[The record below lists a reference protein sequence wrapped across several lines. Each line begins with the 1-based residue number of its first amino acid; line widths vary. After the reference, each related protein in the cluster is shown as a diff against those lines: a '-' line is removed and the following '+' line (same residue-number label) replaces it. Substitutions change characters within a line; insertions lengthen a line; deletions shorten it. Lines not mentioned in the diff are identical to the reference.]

1 MDSEKYRKKR
11 ENPRENANPL
21 SAITFCYT
29 LPTFIEG
36 YRRELEIH
44 DLYETFSEHKSN
56 KLGDR
61 VESAW
66 RKEVEK
72 ATKSNR
78 TPSLRRVLIKTFGLE
93 FFIYGLVLALSEL
106 CFRVTQPILLGQL
119 VAYYMNDYEHLTQR
133 DLYLYAAGVVGCSL
147 IIVFVTHPYMM
158 GILHVGMKM
167 RVACCSL
174 IYRKALKL
182 SKSAVGQTTVGQ
194 IVNLLSNDVNRF
206 DVAVLFAHQLWVGP
220 LETFVVTYFMYQEV
234 GISAVIGVVFLLFF
248 IPVQLF
254 LGKKSAT
261 FRLRT
266 ALRTDERVRLM
277 NEIISGIQVIK
288 MYTWEKPFAKL
299 VAFARRYEIKSL
311 RLTAYIR
318 ACVLSFIMFTTRLS
332 LFVTILA
339 YVLWGFDIDAKK
351 VFVLT
356 GFYNVIRQSMTVYF
370 PQGIAQI
377 AEANVS
383 INRLNKF
390 LLYDETQ
397 LSQDPKKGDKNFS
410 TKYGSMNKAN
420 HSHMYTKGTR
430 EEAIYMQYGTAKWS
444 ESSTDNT
451 FTNLNLQIKRGSL
464 VGVIGP
470 VGSGKTS
477 LLHAIL
483 KELPLLVGTLEIN
496 GTLSYASQEPWLFPG
511 NVRQNILFG
520 QSWEKTR
527 YKTVVKKC
535 SLERDF
541 SLFPYADRTIVG
553 ERGVSLSGG
562 QRARINLA
570 RAIYKESDIYLL
582 DDPLSAV
589 DTHVGKELFEKCI
602 KGYLKEK
609 TVILIT
615 HQLQYLKDVDYII
628 ILENGIIKA
637 EGTFQKLQE
646 SGLDFAKLLNAN
658 EEAEDDDDRDT
669 ELPRRASLH
678 RQNSVVSVSSVEEE
692 KTLEEPQQVEEQRS
706 SGSVSSS
713 VYKAYFKS
721 GANNFCIFLL
731 VLLFLLAQF
740 FASSADYFLTYW
752 VNLEQVRSD
761 YSASAYHNLKMVQSN
776 NTNHTVYVS
785 DDIISFV
792 SPSNADSTETS
803 AALANNV
810 TIPGSDS
817 FWFFSRETCIYI
829 YSGIALAVIVITLT
843 RSFSFFTL
851 CMNSSI
857 RLHDNMFNS
866 ITHATMKFFNTN
878 TSGRILNR
886 FSKDMGAVD
895 ELLPAAMIDAVQ
907 IGLGLVGIIIV
918 VGVVNYWLMIPTF
931 LTVLIFF
938 GLRTFYL
945 TSSRSIKRLEGIT
958 RSPVFAYLNAS
969 LQGLTT
975 IRAFGAESILEKEFD
990 NHQDLHSSA
999 WYLFI
1004 STSRAF
1010 GFWLD
1015 LVCVLYIASVTV
1027 SFLTIVSEKF
1037 GGNVGLALT
1046 QAISLTG
1053 MFQWGMRQSTE
1064 LENQM
1069 TSVERVLEY
1078 SDIDHERAFES
1089 APDKKPPEFWP
1100 NRGEIRFIN
1109 VFLRYFPQDPPV
1121 LKNLNFTINS
1131 LEKIGIVGRTGAG
1144 KSSMIAALFQLTE
1157 TEGLIVIDAI
1167 DIKTLGLH
1175 DLRSKISIIPQE
1187 PVLFSG
1193 TMRKNLDPFDEY
1205 TDDVLWKALE
1215 EVELKEAV
1223 SDLVAGLNSVM
1234 SEGGSNFSVGQ
1245 RQLVCLARAIIRNN
1259 KILVLDEATANVDP
1273 QTDALIQHT
1282 IRKKFYN
1289 CTVLTVAHR
1298 LHTVMDSDKVMVMD
1312 AGRMV
1317 EFDHPHLLLQNE
1329 NGVFY
1334 SMVEQTGTT
1343 MAEAL
1348 TKIASDSYK
1357 RLHDIDIN

>member
-1 MDSEKYRKKR
+1 MDSEKLRIKR
-11 ENPRENANPL
+11 ENPRETANPL
-21 SAITFCYT
+21 SVATFCYT

-36 YRRELEIH
+36 CKKELEIY

-56 KLGDR
+56 KLGDKL
-61 VESAW
+61 EAGW
-66 RKEVEK
+66 IKEVEN
-72 ATKSNR
+72 AAKSKR

-93 FFIYGLVLALSEL
+93 FFFYGLILMLTEL
-106 CFRVTQPILLGQL
+106 CFRVTQPILLGEL

-147 IIVFVTHPYMM
+147 VIVLITHPYMM

-182 SKSAVGQTTVGQ
+182 SKSSLGQTTVGQ

-220 LETFVVTYFMYQEV
+220 LETFVVTYFMYEEV
-234 GISAVIGVVFLLFF
+234 GISALLGVIFLLLF

-288 MYTWEKPFAKL
+288 MYTWEKPFAKV

-339 YVLWGFDIDAKK
+339 YVLWGYDIDAKK

-370 PQGIAQI
+370 PQGVTQI

-383 INRLNKF
+383 INRLNNF

-397 LSQDPKKGDKNFS
+397 LSKGSKKGEKGG
-410 TKYGSMNKAN
+410 TTYGSMNKTDV
-420 HSHMYTKGTR
+420 SHMYTKGTR

-464 VGVIGP
+464 IAIIGP

-496 GTLSYASQEPWLFPG
+496 GTVSYASQEPWLFPG

-520 QSWEKTR
+520 QSWEKAR
-527 YKTVVKKC
+527 YKTVIKKC

-541 SLFPYADRTIVG
+541 NLFPYADRTIVG

-570 RAIYKESDIYLL
+570 RAVYKEADIYLL

-602 KGYLKEK
+602 KGYLRDK
-609 TVILIT
+609 TIILIT
-615 HQLQYLKDVDYII
+615 HQLQYLKDVDHII
-628 ILENGIIKA
+628 ILENGIMKA
-637 EGTFQKLQE
+637 EGTYQKLQD
-646 SGLDFAKLLNAN
+646 SGLDFAKLLQRDSAAEV
-658 EEAEDDDDRDT
+658 EETDEDTDT
-669 ELPRRASLH
+669 ELPRRASFQ
-678 RQNSVVSVSSVEEE
+678 RQNSVISVSSVEDE
-692 KTLEEPQQVEEQRS
+692 KTLEQPQQVEEQRT
-706 SGSVSSS
+706 SGSVSSF

-721 GANNFCIFLL
+721 GANSFCIILL
-731 VLLFLLAQF
+731 VLLFFLAQF
-740 FASSADYFLTYW
+740 FASSADYFLTYC
-752 VNLEQVRSD
+752 
-761 YSASAYHNLKMVQSN
+761 
-776 NTNHTVYVS
+776 TVFVS
-785 DDIISFV
+785 DIIPTVPESI
-792 SPSNADSTETS
+792 SNSTSIVNVLEK
-803 AALANNV
+803 NNF
-810 TIPGSDS
+810 PDKNN
-817 FWFFSRETCIYI
+817 FWFFSRETCVYV
-829 YSGIALAVIVITLT
+829 YSGIALAIITVTLT

-851 CMNSSI
+851 CMNASI
-857 RLHDNMFNS
+857 RLHDNMFKS

-878 TSGRILNR
+878 SSGRILNR
-886 FSKDMGAVD
+886 FSKDMGSVD

-907 IGLGLVGIIIV
+907 IGLGLVGIIVV

-958 RSPVFAYLNAS
+958 RSPVFAYMNAS
-969 LQGLTT
+969 IQGLTT

-999 WYLFI
+999 WYLFL

-1015 LVCVLYIASVTV
+1015 LVCVIYVAAVTV
-1027 SFLTIVSEKF
+1027 SFLTVVSEKF
-1037 GGNVGLALT
+1037 GGNIGLALT

-1078 SDIDHERAFES
+1078 SDIEHERPFES
-1089 APDKKPPEFWP
+1089 APDKKPPESWP
-1100 NRGEIRFIN
+1100 NKGEIRFIN
-1109 VFLRYFPQDPPV
+1109 LFLKYSPQDPPV
-1121 LKNLNFTINS
+1121 LKNLNFSINS

-1157 TEGLIVIDAI
+1157 TEGLIVIDGI

-1205 TDDVLWKALE
+1205 TDDILWKALE
-1215 EVELKEAV
+1215 EVELKESV

-1282 IRKKFYN
+1282 IRRKFAN
-1289 CTVLTVAHR
+1289 CTVLTIAHR

-1329 NGVFY
+1329 NGVLF
-1334 SMVEQTGTT
+1334 SMVEQTGTV

-1357 RLHDIDIN
+1357 RLHGIDTNE